1 VYLLWQ
7 LLVDNVNVIIANTNE
22 HGIILELVPIALLQ
36 AARNNATKD
45 GRLTIILRKH
55 MKRKDKKLN

>member
-1 VYLLWQ
+1 M
-7 LLVDNVNVIIANTNE
+7 DNVNIIIANTNE

-36 AARNNATKD
+36 ATRNNATKD

>member
-1 VYLLWQ
+1 
-7 LLVDNVNVIIANTNE
+7 VNVIIANTNE
-22 HGIILELVPIALLQ
+22 HGIILELVSIALLQ